1 MTETKMTTVSF
12 RVPVDLYKQYKS
24 VLRANSQI
32 PTYEFRNHMEE
43 VIEKN
48 ADKNKSSKNA

>member
-1 MTETKMTTVSF
+1 MTEEKMTTITIK
-12 RVPVDLYKQYKS
+12 VPVDLYNQYKS